1 MSIINRPLVIVKLFF
16 VKGNFK
22 YLRLILISP
31 SKHLIQIMT
40 SQFIENIKIA
50 LQSIKGHLLR
60 TSITVSI
67 IAIGIAALV
76 GILTAIDSIDYALN
90 DNFSMMGANTFT
102 IQDQNSG
109 TRSREDRKKDN
120 PKIEYKEALEFKTR
134 FDYATTSISYRA
146 TGTATVNHQS
156 KKTNPNIT
164 ILGIDENYLKVSGYE
179 IEVGRNI
186 NHHDISLNSNV
197 VLIGQDIYEQVFN
210 SSPKAIGEIISV
222 NNKRMTVVG
231 VLAEKG
237 ASIGMSGDRS
247 CMVPISYLMN
257 NVSSNRSVA
266 ISIMANSNYEIDAT
280 IGFAT
285 GLFRSIRRLRP
296 LEKQNFSITK
306 SDSLAKS
313 LMENLKYVTSAA
325 TLIGLITLL
334 GAAIALMNIMLVSV
348 TERTREIGTRK
359 AIGATSKTIRQQ
371 FLMEAIVICQM
382 GGILGIILG
391 ILIGNITSVMMN
403 SAFVIPWMWLG
414 IGVILC
420 LFVGLVSGIYPA
432 IKASNLDPIEA
443 LRYE

>member
-1 MSIINRPLVIVKLFF
+1 
-16 VKGNFK
+16 
-22 YLRLILISP
+22 
-31 SKHLIQIMT
+31 MT
-40 SQFIENIKIA
+40 SQLIENIKIA

-102 IQDQNSG
+102 IQDQGSG
-109 TRSREDRKKDN
+109 ARSREERKKDN
-120 PKIEYKEALEFKTR
+120 PKIEYKEALEFKNR
-134 FDYATTSISYRA
+134 FDYAATTSISYRA
-146 TGTATVNHQS
+146 TGSATVKHQS
-156 KKTNPNIT
+156 VKTNPNVSV
-164 ILGIDENYLKVSGYE
+164 LGVDENYLKVSGYE

-197 VLIGQDIYEQVFN
+197 VLIGQDIYDQLFK
-210 SSPKAIGEIISV
+210 SSPKAIGKIISV
-222 NNKRMTVVG
+222 NNKRMTIIG

-237 ASIGMSGDRS
+237 SSMGMGGDRS
-247 CMVPISYLMN
+247 CMVPISYLLN

-266 ISIMANSNYEIDAT
+266 ISVMANSNYEIDAT
-280 IGFAT
+280 IGSAT

-296 LEKQNFSITK
+296 LAGQNFAITK

-325 TLIGLITLL
+325 TLIGFITLL

-348 TERTREIGTRK
+348 TERTKEIGTRK

-391 ILIGNITSVMMN
+391 ILIGNITSIMMS

-420 LFVGLVSGIYPA
+420 LFVGLASGIYPA
-432 IKASNLDPIEA
+432 IKASKLDPIEA
-443 LRYE
+443 LRHE

>member
-1 MSIINRPLVIVKLFF
+1 
-16 VKGNFK
+16 
-22 YLRLILISP
+22 
-31 SKHLIQIMT
+31 MT
-40 SQFIENIKIA
+40 SQLIENIKIA

-102 IQDQNSG
+102 IQDQSSG
-109 TRSREDRKKDN
+109 ARSREDRKKDN

-134 FDYATTSISYRA
+134 FDHAATTSISYRA
-146 TGTATVNHQS
+146 TGSATVKLQS
-156 KKTNPNIT
+156 EKTNPNVSV
-164 ILGIDENYLKVSGYE
+164 LGIDENYLKVSGYE

-197 VLIGQDIYEQVFN
+197 VLIGQDIFEQLFK
-210 SSPKAIGEIISV
+210 SSPKAIGKIISV
-222 NNKRMTVVG
+222 NNKRMTIVG

-237 ASIGMSGDRS
+237 SSMGMGGDRS
-247 CMVPISYLMN
+247 CMVPISYLLN

-266 ISIMANSNYEIDAT
+266 ISVMAYSNYEIDAT
-280 IGFAT
+280 IGSAT

-296 LEKQNFSITK
+296 LDDQNFSITK

-325 TLIGLITLL
+325 TLIGFITLL

-348 TERTREIGTRK
+348 TERTKEIGTRK

-391 ILIGNITSVMMN
+391 ILIGNITSIMMN

-414 IGVILC
+414 IGVVLC
-420 LFVGLVSGIYPA
+420 LLVGLISGIYPA
-432 IKASNLDPIEA
+432 IKASKLDPIEA
-443 LRYE
+443 LRHE

>member
-1 MSIINRPLVIVKLFF
+1 
-16 VKGNFK
+16 
-22 YLRLILISP
+22 
-31 SKHLIQIMT
+31 MT
-40 SQFIENIKIA
+40 SQLIENIKIA

-102 IQDQNSG
+102 IQDQGSG
-109 TRSREDRKKDN
+109 ARSREERKKDN
-120 PKIEYKEALEFKTR
+120 PKIEYKEALEFKNR
-134 FDYATTSISYRA
+134 FDYAATTSISYRA
-146 TGTATVNHQS
+146 TGSATVKHQS
-156 KKTNPNIT
+156 VKTNPNVSV
-164 ILGIDENYLKVSGYE
+164 LGVDENYLKVSGYE

-197 VLIGQDIYEQVFN
+197 VLIGQDIYDQLFK
-210 SSPKAIGEIISV
+210 SSPKAIGKIISV
-222 NNKRMTVVG
+222 NNKRMTIIG

-237 ASIGMSGDRS
+237 SSMGMGGDRS
-247 CMVPISYLMN
+247 CMVPISYLLN

-266 ISIMANSNYEIDAT
+266 ISVMANSNYEIDAT
-280 IGFAT
+280 IGSAT

-296 LEKQNFSITK
+296 LAGQNFAITK

-325 TLIGLITLL
+325 TLIGFITLL

-348 TERTREIGTRK
+348 TERTKEIGTRK

-391 ILIGNITSVMMN
+391 ILIGNITSIMMN

-414 IGVILC
+414 IGVVLC
-420 LFVGLVSGIYPA
+420 LLVGLISGIYPA
-432 IKASNLDPIEA
+432 IKASKLDPIEA
-443 LRYE
+443 LRHE

>member
-1 MSIINRPLVIVKLFF
+1 
-16 VKGNFK
+16 
-22 YLRLILISP
+22 
-31 SKHLIQIMT
+31 MT

-102 IQDQNSG
+102 IQDQSSG
-109 TRSREDRKKDN
+109 ARSREDRKKDN

-134 FDYATTSISYRA
+134 FDNAATTSISYRA
-146 TGTATVNHQS
+146 TGSATVKHQS
-156 KKTNPNIT
+156 EKTNPNVSV
-164 ILGIDENYLKVSGYE
+164 LGIDENYLKVSGYE

-197 VLIGQDIYEQVFN
+197 VLIGQDIYDQLFK
-210 SSPKAIGEIISV
+210 SSPKAIGKIISV
-222 NNKRMTVVG
+222 NNKRMTIIG

-237 ASIGMSGDRS
+237 SSMGMGGDRS
-247 CMVPISYLMN
+247 CMVPISYLLN

-266 ISIMANSNYEIDAT
+266 ISVMANSNYEIDAT
-280 IGFAT
+280 IGSAT

-296 LEKQNFSITK
+296 LAGQNFAITK

-325 TLIGLITLL
+325 TLIGFITLL

-348 TERTREIGTRK
+348 TERTKEIGTRK

-391 ILIGNITSVMMN
+391 ILIGNITSIMMN

-414 IGVILC
+414 IGVVLC
-420 LFVGLVSGIYPA
+420 LLVGLISGIYPA
-432 IKASNLDPIEA
+432 IKASKLDPIEA
-443 LRYE
+443 LRHE

>member
-1 MSIINRPLVIVKLFF
+1 
-16 VKGNFK
+16 
-22 YLRLILISP
+22 
-31 SKHLIQIMT
+31 MT

-102 IQDQNSG
+102 IQDQARG
-109 TRSREDRKKDN
+109 ARSREDRKKDN
-120 PKIEYKEALEFKTR
+120 PKIEYKEAVEFKNK
-134 FDYATTSISYRA
+134 FDYAATTSISYRA
-146 TGTATVNHQS
+146 TGAATVKHQS
-156 KKTNPNIT
+156 KKTNPNVSV
-164 ILGIDENYLKVSGYE
+164 LGIDENYLKVSGYE
-179 IEVGRNI
+179 IEIGRNI
-186 NHHDISLNSNV
+186 NHHDLNLNSNV
-197 VLIGQDIYEQVFN
+197 VLIGQDIFEQLFK
-210 SSPKAIGEIISV
+210 SSSKAIGKIISV
-222 NNKRMTVVG
+222 NNKRMTIIG

-237 ASIGMSGDRS
+237 TSMGMGGDRS
-247 CMVPISYLMN
+247 CMVPISYLLN

-280 IGFAT
+280 IGTAT

-296 LEKQNFSITK
+296 LENQNFAITK

-325 TLIGLITLL
+325 TLIGFITLL

-348 TERTREIGTRK
+348 TERTKEIGTRK
-359 AIGATSKTIRQQ
+359 AIGATSKAIRQQ

-382 GGILGIILG
+382 GGLLGIILG
-391 ILIGNITSVMMN
+391 ILLGNITSIMMG
-403 SAFVIPWMWLG
+403 SAFVIPWVWLG
-414 IGVILC
+414 IGVVLC
-420 LFVGLVSGIYPA
+420 LFVGLASGIYPA
-432 IKASNLDPIEA
+432 IKASKLDPIEA
-443 LRYE
+443 LRHE